1 MTKGSHEWQERRESR
16 KLLRV
21 KAEVG
26 KRKAEGCAMRMEGL
40 RERTK
45 QFAMRVVRLYTSLPE
60 STLAQTLGKQ
70 VLRSG
75 TSVAANFREASRARS
90 SAEFISKLGIVEQ
103 ELDETA
109 LWLELLEESGVFPK
123 EKLVSLRGEA
133 DELIRIVVVSLRR
146 SKSKKSAAVTAAKR
160 TE

>member
-1 MTKGSHEWQERRESR
+1 
-16 KLLRV
+16 
-21 KAEVG
+21 
-26 KRKAEGCAMRMEGL
+26 MRMEGL

-45 QFAMRVVRLYTSLPE
+45 QFALRVVRLYTSLPVT
-60 STLAQTLGKQ
+60 TLAQTLGKQ

-123 EKLVSLRGEA
+123 EKLAALRSEA
-133 DELIRIVVVSLRR
+133 DELIRIVVASIRR
-146 SKSKKSAAVTAAKR
+146 SKSSKSKATKADS
-160 TE
+160 